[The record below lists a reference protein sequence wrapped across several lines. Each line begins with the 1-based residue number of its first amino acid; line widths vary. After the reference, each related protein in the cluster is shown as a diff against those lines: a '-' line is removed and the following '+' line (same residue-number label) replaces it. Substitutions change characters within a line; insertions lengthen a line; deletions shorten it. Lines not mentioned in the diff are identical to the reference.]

1 MVRANLRIDYKMAL
15 EMTYGILVLE
25 IIHRVIVC
33 IFEVSMLLIEILN
46 DISITIFFSGILA
59 STWCKWSYWWCNTWK
74 IHDGIKSCSMS

>member
-1 MVRANLRIDYKMAL
+1 MAL

-33 IFEVSMLLIEILN
+33 IFEVSILLIEILN
-46 DISITIFFSGILA
+46 DDFNKNIFLGILA

>member
-1 MVRANLRIDYKMAL
+1 MRIDYKMAL

-46 DISITIFFSGILA
+46 DDFNKNIFFRHFGF
-59 STWCKWSYWWCNTWK
+59 N
-74 IHDGIKSCSMS
+74 MV

>member
-1 MVRANLRIDYKMAL
+1 MAL

-46 DISITIFFSGILA
+46 DDFNKNIFFRHFGF
-59 STWCKWSYWWCNTWK
+59 N
-74 IHDGIKSCSMS
+74 MV